1 MRGSAEAR
9 PLFQPTKL
17 PGDTTMKDL
26 LGIMKQAKEMQAKMQ
41 AIQEEMALVEA
52 QGVSGGGLVK
62 VRLNGRGGMNGM
74 SIDPSM
80 MREGEG
86 EILEDLIVAAFNDAK
101 VKVEAVMA
109 EKTQALTAGLPIP
122 PGFKMPF

>member
-1 MRGSAEAR
+1 
-9 PLFQPTKL
+9 
-17 PGDTTMKDL
+17 MKDL

-41 AIQEEMALVEA
+41 AMQEEMALVEA

-62 VRLNGRGGMNGM
+62 VRLNGKGGMNGM

-86 EILEDLIVAAFNDAK
+86 EILEDLIVAACNDARAK
-101 VKVEAVMA
+101 GETLVQEESQK
-109 EKTQALTAGLPIP
+109 LLGGLPLP
-122 PGFKMPF
+122 PGMKLPF

>member
-1 MRGSAEAR
+1 
-9 PLFQPTKL
+9 
-17 PGDTTMKDL
+17 MKDL

-41 AIQEEMALVEA
+41 AMQEEMALVEA

-62 VRLNGRGGMNGM
+62 VRLNGKGGMNGI
-74 SIDPSM
+74 SLDPSLLVKD
-80 MREGEG
+80 EA
-86 EILEDLIVAAFNDAK
+86 EIVEDLIVAAFNDAK
-101 VKVEAVMA
+101 TKVEAVMA

>member
-1 MRGSAEAR
+1 
-9 PLFQPTKL
+9 
-17 PGDTTMKDL
+17 MKDL

-41 AIQEEMALVEA
+41 AMQEEMALVEA

-62 VRLNGRGGMNGM
+62 VRLNGKGGMNGM
-74 SIDPSM
+74 SIDPSLLVKD
-80 MREGEG
+80 EG